1 MVTLPDIDS
10 KPLTFGKRKG
20 DTPEEIA
27 QDDPSYIVWL
37 YENVDPS
44 PCSEELYEQCI
55 DDVEFDRD
63 VENNR
68 W

>member
-10 KPLTFGKRKG
+10 RPLTFGKHKG
-20 DTPEEIA
+20 STPEEIA

-37 YENVDPS
+37 YENIDPS
-44 PCSEELYEQCI
+44 PVSEELYEQCV
-55 DDVEFDRD
+55 DDVEFDRCAERD
-63 VENNR
+63 R